1 MNTAFAQKI
10 DAVIESLA
18 SELVAYSKQLISFPT
33 VAGQEQGAQEY
44 LRTMLE
50 ERGFAVDMW
59 EPDIQ
64 AMREFFPFF
73 RGSRESFA
81 GSPNVVGVR
90 KGTGGGRSLMVNG
103 HIDVVPPGER
113 SAWNTDP
120 FTGVLEGDRLYGRG
134 ISDMKIAHAAFLTCV
149 DALEKLGVQLKGD
162 LILESVVDEETG
174 GAGTLAAIMRGYQAD
189 GAVIS
194 EPTGMVSCTSSPGV
208 SYFKVKVKGRAF
220 HGGTR
225 YKGVS
230 AIEKAME
237 VVTAL

>member
-10 DAVIESLA
+10 DAVIESLTP
-18 SELVAYSKQLISFPT
+18 ELVAYSKQLISFPT

-174 GAGTLAAIMRGYQAD
+174 GNAGCHHVWL
-189 GAVIS
+189 S
-194 EPTGMVSCTSSPGV
+194 
-208 SYFKVKVKGRAF
+208 GRW
-220 HGGTR
+220 GR
-225 YKGVS
+225 DP
-230 AIEKAME
+230 
-237 VVTAL
+237 